1 RWSPSKAP
9 TVTALV
15 IGPLR
20 LPAPPSPR
28 SRPARSPR
36 PLAPRPGEH
45 QVRASQQPRAAP
57 LALNQLTE
65 PEEPAVRTLEHD
77 RSWSPGERKTSSG
90 PEHRPGC
97 RRDAPAVPDVLGRG
111 SVEPLPGEDLHAP
124 RLAPHL
130 DATARQAVE
139 TLAADLDGRDHR
151 RDLLDLTHEGARR
164 LAHALLFQ
172 PIDRMPLQDL
182 AGQILSGGHHAE
194 TQ

>member
-111 SVEPLPGEDLHAP
+111 SVEPHGGEHGERLRDRDASPVPYALRRETLEFAP
-124 RLAPHL
+124 LERALESERLAPQPPQRL
-130 DATARQAVE
+130 ERRARAEPRAQIV
-139 TLAADLDGRDHR
+139 G
-151 RDLLDLTHEGARR
+151 EGS
-164 LAHALLFQ
+164 
-172 PIDRMPLQDL
+172 D
-182 AGQILSGGHHAE
+182 
-194 TQ
+194 